1 MKKTIFFLF
10 VVGFFVN
17 AYSQEPLW
25 SDNYSADIQFSI
37 TNYLTTAPKVF
48 SENENVFKVV
58 GRTNTPTG
66 EGLAVIKYDISGD
79 IISEQIFADDNHTI
93 IDYKFDDLDYLYIVS
108 VKTAYDYVQKTVI
121 RKYDL
126 NGNLI
131 WIDEIQDIGDYTY
144 SPHSLSISENNT
156 ILITVFRFFLDIN
169 DHGYHA
175 NATFHLYAYNTNG
188 TQLWERIFNPQND
201 LLGEGIID
209 YLVHDNEIYLIGS
222 GNGKKLIKVDTDNNM
237 TLNVVTDLPYD
248 GVSRFYLTQDNNFLI
263 ADQFKY
269 KLSKMDLD
277 GNILWTQN
285 DPFSENVSSGRIKA
299 FYQDEDENIYISG
312 DFQGKLLTLKLDNDG
327 NLLWYNV
334 VHGAYAR
341 ENSIILNNGYIYIGG
356 SKSGYLLLKINAETG
371 DLSSSYN
378 YLGGFYDQ
386 VTSFKI
392 FDDNKVAVTGL
403 KRDSPTEYQF
413 EYDWITQLLSESSFS
428 IDSPNYSQTI
438 NLYPNPLDE
447 NQVLSIEAEHLT
459 SFAVYSLT
467 GQMLQQGKFG
477 EGSFHTI
484 QLQNLTKGVYLLKL
498 NNHKQSLTKKI
509 VIR

>member
-1 MKKTIFFLF
+1 
-10 VVGFFVN
+10 
-17 AYSQEPLW
+17 
-25 SDNYSADIQFSI
+25 
-37 TNYLTTAPKVF
+37 
-48 SENENVFKVV
+48 
-58 GRTNTPTG
+58 
-66 EGLAVIKYDISGD
+66 
-79 IISEQIFADDNHTI
+79 
-93 IDYKFDDLDYLYIVS
+93 
-108 VKTAYDYVQKTVI
+108 
-121 RKYDL
+121 
-126 NGNLI
+126 
-131 WIDEIQDIGDYTY
+131 
-144 SPHSLSISENNT
+144 
-156 ILITVFRFFLDIN
+156 
-169 DHGYHA
+169 
-175 NATFHLYAYNTNG
+175 
-188 TQLWERIFNPQND
+188 
-201 LLGEGIID
+201 
-209 YLVHDNEIYLIGS
+209 
-222 GNGKKLIKVDTDNNM
+222 
-237 TLNVVTDLPYD
+237 
-248 GVSRFYLTQDNNFLI
+248 
-263 ADQFKY
+263 
-269 KLSKMDLD
+269 
-277 GNILWTQN
+277 
-285 DPFSENVSSGRIKA
+285 
-299 FYQDEDENIYISG
+299 
-312 DFQGKLLTLKLDNDG
+312 
-327 NLLWYNV
+327 
-334 VHGAYAR
+334 R

-477 EGSFHTI
+477 EVRFHTI